1 MISFV
6 QPKCIPASDASSGY
20 SQIVMDDAY
29 AYLAGI
35 VAADFP
41 AGQKVLG
48 DVAAET
54 RALLNVIRNMLA
66 EISVGVDR
74 IVRVDVHLADFEE
87 FDKMDSVYREFF
99 EKGRYPARTTTESQR
114 LYGGSR
120 VEITCTARLS

>member
-1 MISFV
+1 MISYL
-6 QPKCIPASDASSGY
+6 QPKCIPASDASLGY

-41 AGQKVLG
+41 AGQIVLG

-54 RALLNVIRNMLA
+54 RALLNVIREMLA
-66 EISVGVDR
+66 EISVGMDR
-74 IVRVDVHLADFEE
+74 IVRVDIHLADFEE
-87 FDKMDSVYREFF
+87 FDKMDSVYRDFF
-99 EKGRYPARTTTESQR
+99 EEGRYPARTTTESHR

-120 VEITCTARLS
+120 VEITCTARLL